1 MKCFNNYYMVNN
13 NDNSSL
19 DDIYYINV
27 IKEVIINHF
36 EDMNCSFDYVRKFIM
51 NKVLDHPKHCP
62 INLNKNNKYDFI
74 YLNVKKYSY
83 WCQVIYQLSHE
94 LGHSFC
100 NSNNYRESIPWI
112 EETICEALSLYFLI
126 YFYKNWDNIELSK
139 LNKNYDTSIKEYLD
153 DILNDLGTNRLS
165 NCSNIDELID
175 INNTSTNNRIDRHNE
190 MIELYKLMDDNNINS
205 LIKYRD
211 YIIDNSILLDTK
223 KYLNDFNNNAVK
235 YICNLQDNVLKS

>member
-13 NDNSSL
+13 NDNSSV

-36 EDMNCSFDYVRKFIM
+36 EELGCSFDYVRKIIM

-62 INLNKNNKYDFI
+62 KSLNIDNNYDYI

-100 NSNNYRESIPWI
+100 NSNNYRDSVPGI
-112 EETICEALSLYFLI
+112 EETICEALSLYFLN
-126 YFYKNWDNIELSK
+126 YFYENWNDIELSK
-139 LNKNYDTSIKEYLD
+139 INKNYNISIKEYIE
-153 DILNDLGTNRLS
+153 DILNDKGTNRLS
-165 NCSNIDELID
+165 NCSSLDELVD
-175 INNTSTNNRIDRHNE
+175 INKSSTNNREDRHNE
-190 MIELYKLMDDNNINS
+190 MIKLYKLMNKDNINS

-211 YIIDNSILLDTK
+211 YVIDNSILLDTK
-223 KYLNDFNNNAVK
+223 NYLKKFSNDAVK
-235 YICNLQDNVLKS
+235 YLCELQDNVL

>member
-13 NDNSSL
+13 NDNSSV
-19 DDIYYINV
+19 DDIYYLNV

-36 EDMNCSFDYVRKFIM
+36 EEIGCSFDYVRKFIM

-62 INLNKNNKYDFI
+62 KSLNKDNDYDYI

-100 NSNNYRESIPWI
+100 NSNNYRDSVPWI
-112 EETICEALSLYFLI
+112 EETICEALSLYFLN
-126 YFYKNWDNIELSK
+126 YFYENWNDIELSK
-139 LNKNYDTSIKEYLD
+139 INKNYYISIKEYIE
-153 DILNDLGTNRLS
+153 DILNDKGTNRLS
-165 NCSNIDELID
+165 DCSSLDELID
-175 INNTSTNNRIDRHNE
+175 INKSSTNNREDRHNE
-190 MIELYKLMDDNNINS
+190 MIKLFKLMDKDNINS

-211 YIIDNSILLDTK
+211 YVIDNSILLDTK
-223 KYLNDFNNNAVK
+223 NYLKKYSNDAVK
-235 YICNLQDNVLKS
+235 YLCELQDSVL